1 MKGRCLF
8 MFIIDMI
15 KAVFYAKKVEKWE
28 RKTMLADVRKLPTIE
43 NTPCESESKT
53 NDVEINPL
61 FKGKE
66 GLALALLLQANGDE
80 SKTNDACDLIK
91 ALGLIDD
98 YK

>member
-1 MKGRCLF
+1 

-15 KAVFYAKKVEKWE
+15 KAIFYAKKIEKYE
-28 RKTMLADVRKLPTIE
+28 RKTMLADVRKQSTIE
-43 NTPCESESKT
+43 NTPCDCETESK
-53 NDVEINPL
+53 NVEINPL

>member
-1 MKGRCLF
+1 

-15 KAVFYAKKVEKWE
+15 KAIFYAKKIEKYE
-28 RKTMLADVRKLPTIE
+28 RKTMLADVRKQPVIE
-43 NTPCESESKT
+43 NTPCDCEPESK
-53 NDVEINPL
+53 NVEINPL

>member
-1 MKGRCLF
+1 
-8 MFIIDMI
+8 MFIIDVI
-15 KAVFYAKKVEKWE
+15 KAIFYAKKIEKYE
-28 RKTMLADVRKLPTIE
+28 RQTMLTDVRKQSTIE
-43 NTPCESESKT
+43 NTPCDCEPESK
-53 NDVEINPL
+53 NVEINPL

>member
-1 MKGRCLF
+1 MV
-8 MFIIDMI
+8 IIDMI
-15 KAVFYAKKVEKWE
+15 KAIFYAKKVEKWE
-28 RKTMLADVRKLPTIE
+28 RKTMLADVRKQPVIE
-43 NTPCESESKT
+43 NMPCESESKT
-53 NDVEINPL
+53 NDVEMNPL